1 MDIRWLGT
9 RNDPWIRPPF
19 YNVLTHVHT
28 EICTE
33 VPWPVYLAALLYCS
47 PETFLPF
54 SFFISSPRPFL
65 LPPGKEDTRP
75 MLLCSWQAT
84 KVDVWPLKKYLAV
97 VKNLGLDFS
106 HHLRNN
112 RRVKNIFFEKEGD
125 FGSFVWR
132 EEKRFFVFE
141 MVRGWGFKVELTEQN
156 NLFIMFHR
164 YFIDPR
170 GLKRTCNFFNSE
182 HG

>member
-1 MDIRWLGT
+1 
-9 RNDPWIRPPF
+9 
-19 YNVLTHVHT
+19 
-28 EICTE
+28 
-33 VPWPVYLAALLYCS
+33 
-47 PETFLPF
+47 
-54 SFFISSPRPFL
+54 
-65 LPPGKEDTRP
+65 

-84 KVDVWPLKKYLAV
+84 KVDVWPLKKYLAA

-141 MVRGWGFKVELTEQN
+141 MVRG
-156 NLFIMFHR
+156 
-164 YFIDPR
+164 
-170 GLKRTCNFFNSE
+170 
-182 HG
+182 